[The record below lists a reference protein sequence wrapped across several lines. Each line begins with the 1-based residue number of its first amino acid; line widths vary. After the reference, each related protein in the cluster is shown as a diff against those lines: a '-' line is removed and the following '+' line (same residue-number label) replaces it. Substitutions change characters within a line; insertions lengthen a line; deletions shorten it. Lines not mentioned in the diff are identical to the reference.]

1 MAGSRVEELPA
12 VVPPTGEPP
21 EDIGTGHPM
30 RDITER
36 VATDAAAWT
45 PELAGRVAAFFD
57 DRAEEWAAHR
67 SERSDVLIDAVDR
80 GVGSGSAGGSG
91 GAGALV
97 GPVVELGAG
106 TGAGTRVLAERADHV
121 VAGDLAGEMLGHLP
135 ATLADRVQ
143 LDASVLP
150 FPDRSIGTLVCV
162 NMLLFAGEVRRVL
175 APGGA
180 LVWVNSIGERT
191 PIHLSADAVAAALGD
206 GVTVTASRCGWGT

>member
-21 EDIGTGHPM
+21 EDIGTGHLM
-30 RDITER
+30 RDITEL
-36 VATDAAAWT
+36 VATDAASWT
-45 PELAGRVAAFFD
+45 PELAGRVAGFFD
-57 DRAEEWAAHR
+57 DRAQEWAAHR
-67 SERSDVLIDAVDR
+67 SERSDVLIDALDR
-80 GVGSGSAGGSG
+80 GVGRGTET
-91 GAGALV
+91 LT

-106 TGAGTRVLAERADHV
+106 TGAGTRVLAEHADHV
-121 VAGDLAGEMLGHLP
+121 VAGDLAGAMLGHLP

-143 LDASVLP
+143 LDASALP
-150 FPDRSIGTLVCV
+150 FADRSIGTLVCV
-162 NMLLFAGEVRRVL
+162 NMLLFADEVRRVL

-206 GVTVTASRCGWGT
+206 GVTVTASRCGWGTWAVARCS